1 MESSPN
7 LLCSEDESSLNE
19 PFNEKDENL
28 EFCSVSE
35 SDCEFIQMMFQ
46 RETGFRSIN
55 DGSSVM
61 STRRSKCC
69 RLDAVRWILET
80 RALFGYHHRTAY
92 LSVIYFDRFFAR
104 TEYSDGIPWL
114 VRLLSVAC
122 LSLAAKME
130 ECRVRALTEY
140 YVEGFKFQTNVIQ
153 RMELMVLNTLEWKM
167 GSATPF
173 AYLNYLVYKFC
184 GESRHKEV
192 RIRASEFI
200 LAVME
205 EINVVE
211 HRPSIIAAA
220 AVLAA
225 YNYRLTKTTLENKIE
240 AVPSWG
246 SLEKEHV
253 FSCYSL
259 LQEIPISKTPNTTN
273 SPNSL
278 SADSSV
284 VSRAGIKRRLT
295 FDDSNQVHKLSKP

>member
-1 MESSPN
+1 MESETPSPN

-19 PFNEKDENL
+19 QKDENL

-35 SDCEFIQMMFQ
+35 SDCEFIETLFQ
-46 RETGFRSIN
+46 RETSFRSIKI
-55 DGSSVM
+55 G
-61 STRRSKCC
+61 STRSRSKCC
-69 RLDAVRWILET
+69 RLDAVKWILDT

-92 LSVIYFDRFFAR
+92 LSVIYFDLFFAR

-140 YVEGFKFQTNVIQ
+140 CVEGFKFQTNVIQ
-153 RMELMVLNTLEWKM
+153 RMELMVLNTLEWTM

-173 AYLNYLVYKFC
+173 TYLNYFVSKFC
-184 GESRHKEV
+184 GESRHRQVKL
-192 RIRASEFI
+192 RASELI
-200 LAVME
+200 LAVIE

-211 HRPSIIAAA
+211 HRPSVIAAA

-225 YNYRLTKTTLENKIE
+225 YDYRLTKTTLENKIE
-240 AVPSWG
+240 AVLSWG

-259 LQEIPISKTPNTTN
+259 LQEILMLKTPKTTI

-278 SADSSV
+278 SNYSTVISRDS
-284 VSRAGIKRRLT
+284 IKRGLT
-295 FDDSNQVHKLSKP
+295 FDDSSQVHKLSKR